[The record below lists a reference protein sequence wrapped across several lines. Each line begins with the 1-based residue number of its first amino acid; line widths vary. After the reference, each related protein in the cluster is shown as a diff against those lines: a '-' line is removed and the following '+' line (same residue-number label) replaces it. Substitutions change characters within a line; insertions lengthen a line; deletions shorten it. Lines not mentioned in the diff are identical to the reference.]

1 VRWADPFW
9 HSVSGRRSE
18 KNDRGFAV
26 RILGG
31 DCGPLGD
38 FCGHPELPRRDA
50 DQALEVMAELALV
63 HRSHSGPRV
72 REVQAVDRRDRQ
84 PRRVEVERLGGEYP
98 LSDTATIARRNSS
111 HDAVNATFTEK
122 R

>member
-9 HSVSGRRSE
+9 HSVTGRRSE

-31 DCGPLGD
+31 DCGLLGD

-50 DQALEVMAELALV
+50 DQALEVMGELALV

-72 REVQAVDRRDRQ
+72 REVQAVGRRDRP
-84 PRRVEVERLGGEYP
+84 PRRVEVECLGGEYT

-111 HDAVNATFTEK
+111 HDAVIRKITEK